1 MSRATNSDSGPPSR
15 YNIWNRSAFGDDQS
29 QWTWPEAFG
38 QPSGDLGPSGRHLRD
53 IGPVGHMNNDRV
65 GRWTTFGCKNASD
78 RGGIERIGP
87 QTVDGFGWKGHQPP
101 GANHLRGPVERFF
114 INGLNNSFHRADF
127 LRLLWY
133 NSMIRSSPT
142 SGREPPTS
150 PRTSPTPSSAMAE
163 QPARNP
169 VPTPTAEQRRIAQ
182 ENFNK
187 AKQLIAEGGYDYAIE
202 LLLTCCRL
210 HPANLEYRRT
220 LRKTQKDKYGNNLRG
235 SRFAFLTTPRW
246 KAKLK
251 VAKRNRDYLKA
262 LEYAEQV
269 LCRNPW
275 DLGTQMDMAEIFDA
289 LGLSDLAVFTLD
301 QARQK
306 YPKDPTL
313 NRALARQFEKR
324 GDFQGAMVLWQL
336 VREAIP
342 TDVEAAHK
350 AKDLAASATIQKG
363 QYEEAAAG
371 TKESPVLGRIEARA
385 VDKQDKLA
393 REAEPLLKR
402 IEADPTE
409 PALYLQLAS
418 VYRRHGQ
425 PERARDVLQRG
436 LGPTGHAFPLQL
448 ELLELD
454 LAPVRKNLEHTE
466 ARIRKRQEQA
476 ATAETDPDE
485 MSLEELKALRG
496 QLIKEINAREI
507 ELYRMK
513 ADRFPNEL
521 SHRVELGVRLYQA
534 ERIDEAIAE
543 LQQAR
548 RDERL
553 KWRAALWL
561 GLCFKKRNN
570 WRLAQRNFEEGL
582 AAVPE
587 TEEATK
593 KELLFQ
599 LASGAADNGDLARAI
614 DLGHELANLDFN
626 FKNIGKLLDEWNDR
640 LQSA

>member
-1 MSRATNSDSGPPSR
+1 M
-15 YNIWNRSAFGDDQS
+15 
-29 QWTWPEAFG
+29 PE
-38 QPSGDLGPSGRHLRD
+38 
-53 IGPVGHMNNDRV
+53 
-65 GRWTTFGCKNASD
+65 
-78 RGGIERIGP
+78 
-87 QTVDGFGWKGHQPP
+87 QPP
-101 GANHLRGPVERFF
+101 AGTV
-114 INGLNNSFHRADF
+114 
-127 LRLLWY
+127 
-133 NSMIRSSPT
+133 
-142 SGREPPTS
+142 
-150 PRTSPTPSSAMAE
+150 
-163 QPARNP
+163 PA
-169 VPTPTAEQRRIAQ
+169 PTAEQRRIAL
-182 ENFNK
+182 ESFNK
-187 AKQLIAEGGYDYAIE
+187 AKELIADGGHDYAIQ

-210 HPANLEYRRT
+210 EPANFEYRRT

-235 SRFAFLTTPRW
+235 SRFAFITTPRW

-262 LEYAEQV
+262 IESGEQV

-275 DLGTQMDMAEIFDA
+275 DLGTQMDMAESFDA

-306 YPKDPTL
+306 YPKDATL

-336 VREAIP
+336 VREANP

-350 AKDLAASATIQKG
+350 AKDLAASATIQRG
-363 QYEEAAAG
+363 QYEQAAAG
-371 TKESPVLGRIEARA
+371 TKESPVLGRIESRA
-385 VDKQDKLA
+385 NEKLDKLA
-393 REAEPLLKR
+393 RESEPLLKR

-409 PALYLQLAS
+409 PALYLQLAG
-418 VYRRHGQ
+418 VYKKSGQ
-425 PERARDVLQRG
+425 YDRARAVLQQG
-436 LGPTGHAFPLQL
+436 LGPTGNAFQLQL
-448 ELLELD
+448 ELMELD
-454 LAPVRKNLEHTE
+454 LAPLRKNLEHTE
-466 ARIRKRQEQA
+466 ARLRKLKERKA
-476 ATAETDPDE
+476 RGTDDEEPPAKPDE
-485 MSLEELKALRG
+485 EMTEAELAALRVK
-496 QLIKEINAREI
+496 LHKEILAREI
-507 ELYRMK
+507 ELFRVK
-513 ADRFPNEL
+513 AERFPNEL
-521 SHRVELGVRLYQA
+521 SHRIELGTRLFKA
-534 ERIDEAIAE
+534 DRVDEAIAE

-553 KWRAALWL
+553 KWRAALLL

-587 TEEATK
+587 SEEAVK

-599 LASGAADNGDLARAI
+599 LASGAAENGDLPRAI